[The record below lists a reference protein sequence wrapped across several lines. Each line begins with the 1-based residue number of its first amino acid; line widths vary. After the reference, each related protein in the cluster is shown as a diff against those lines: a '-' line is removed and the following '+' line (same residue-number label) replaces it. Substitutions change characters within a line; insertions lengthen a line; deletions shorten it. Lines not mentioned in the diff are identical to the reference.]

1 MFLVLGMAVIF
12 SFNSISELSQLNTI
26 TFDRNSQ

>member
-12 SFNSISELSQLNTI
+12 SFNSISELSQLNI
-26 TFDRNSQ
+26 TFDINSQ